1 VVVSPY
7 FVPQREGVDFFGA
20 LAKKGVRVVILT
32 NSLASTNHSSVHAV
46 YARYRKPL
54 LREGV
59 ELYELRPIEEGSTV
73 GDADPARLTLH
84 SKVAIVDRLAAF
96 VGSFNLDPRSLY
108 INTELGMV
116 VESGEI
122 AESMAS
128 SGLESLKTVAYRLTL
143 NRRGRL
149 NWHYTSDGRELIAA
163 KEPDT
168 SFWRRLLTRLMGLLP
183 IEGQM

>member
-1 VVVSPY
+1 
-7 FVPQREGVDFFGA
+7 
-20 LAKKGVRVVILT
+20 VRVVILT

-54 LREGV
+54 IRQGV
-59 ELYELRPIEEGSTV
+59 ELYELRPIADGSAV
-73 GDADPARLTLH
+73 GDVDPARLTLH
-84 SKVAIVDRLAAF
+84 SKVAIVDRQSSF

-116 VESGEI
+116 VESDEI
-122 AESMAS
+122 ARAMAA
-128 SGLESLKTVAYRLTL
+128 SGLESLKTVAYRLQLT
-143 NRRGRL
+143 RRRRL
-149 NWHYTSDGRELIAA
+149 NWHYRSGGQDLVATT
-163 KEPDT
+163 EPDT

>member
-1 VVVSPY
+1 M
-7 FVPQREGVDFFGA
+7 
-20 LAKKGVRVVILT
+20 VILT

-54 LREGV
+54 IRQGI
-59 ELYELRPIEEGSTV
+59 ELYELRPIADGSAV
-73 GDADPARLTLH
+73 GDVDPARLTLH
-84 SKVAIVDRLAAF
+84 SKVAVVDRRSSF

-116 VESGEI
+116 VESDEI
-122 AESMAS
+122 ARAMAA
-128 SGLESLKTVAYRLTL
+128 SGLESLKTVAYRLQLT
-143 NRRGRL
+143 RRGRL
-149 NWHYTSDGRELIAA
+149 NWHYRSGGQDRVATT
-163 KEPDT
+163 EPDT